1 MASEYKVLG
10 QARPADTNVADLYT
24 VPTGGQAI
32 ASTIAVAN
40 TTALNAT
47 YRIFIRPDAATADEG
62 TAIVYDAVIAGNS
75 TTTLTLGIT
84 ANGDDVVSVKSNTA
98 LALTFT
104 AFGLE
109 IS

>member
-1 MASEYKVLG
+1 MASNYKVLG
-10 QARPADTNVADLYT
+10 QSRPADTAVTDLYT
-24 VPTGGQAI
+24 VPSGGQAI
-32 ASTIAVAN
+32 TSTIAVAN
-40 TTALNAT
+40 TATLNAT
-47 YRIFIRPDAATADEG
+47 FRIFVRPAGAVADEATAV
-62 TAIVYDAVIAGNS
+62 VYDAVIAGNS

-84 ANGDDVVSVKSNTA
+84 TGATDVVSVRSNTD